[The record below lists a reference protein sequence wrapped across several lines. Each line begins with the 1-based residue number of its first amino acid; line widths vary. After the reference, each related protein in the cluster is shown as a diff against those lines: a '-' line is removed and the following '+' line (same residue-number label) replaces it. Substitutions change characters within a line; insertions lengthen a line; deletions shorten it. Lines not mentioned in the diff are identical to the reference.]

1 MSLPPPPAIRDGPTL
16 KVISRPASARAAGK
30 NELAVAQ
37 INDRSFP
44 VGGTFSKDTFLTTEW
59 YYIEC

>member
-1 MSLPPPPAIRDGPTL
+1 MYVSKR
-16 KVISRPASARAAGK
+16 KEK